1 MKRSTI
7 ALILLMTGTVA
18 SAETIYVSDQLE
30 ADLRRG
36 EGTEYKIL
44 RMLRSGESLEVLEQ
58 NRDTGY
64 TRVRTGSGT
73 EGYVLSRYLMT
84 QPAAREQLATLQSSN
99 QELRGIIV
107 DLENRISEL
116 EQTTSSQLGEISQL
130 QSDKQSLD
138 VELTGIREAT
148 ADVISIKRNNRTL
161 NDQVKTLTSEKD
173 RLLKENDDYRSRTKQ
188 DWFVRGAG
196 VVLLGVMIGL
206 ILPKLRRRKRWGEL

>member
-7 ALILLMTGTVA
+7 ALILLMTGAVA

>member
-1 MKRSTI
+1 MKHSTI
-7 ALILLMTGTVA
+7 ALILLMTGAVA

-64 TRVRTGSGT
+64 TKVRTGSGT
-73 EGYVLSRYLMT
+73 EGYVLSRYLMPE
-84 QPAAREQLATLQSSN
+84 PAAREQLASLQSSN

-107 DLENRISEL
+107 DLENRISNL
-116 EQTTSSQLGEISQL
+116 EQTNNSQLGEISQL

-161 NDQVKTLTSEKD
+161 SDQVKTLTSEKD
-173 RLLKENDDYRSRTKQ
+173 RLLKENEDYRSRTKQ

-196 VVLLGVMIGL
+196 VVLLGVLIGL